1 MRSLSLAV
9 FARFTVFAVF
19 AHWALLALTGLSSK
33 AHAADGPPA
42 AASQGSPCAAKD
54 ASALLSEFLGVPSQG
69 ASPED
74 LRTRA
79 WQRGF
84 LLEFLLATV
93 PDPGLGFDGA
103 VDAITRGLEASDYTP
118 DRFWLPWPPA
128 GAASSDPTCPE
139 RHPGVLLFLHGPKD
153 PLPDAAGRRRLL
165 ILSLVG
171 ETPTAGLHKLAFLK
185 ALRDAQ
191 GLAPMG
197 RGKDAV
203 RLVGPSFSG
212 SAVSLQ
218 TLLRG
223 LPDLDFRIISGRVTD
238 RHVQEMLERQAG
250 GGHAIRFHTTTIPD
264 DTLADAFYAYLV
276 DTLGAKEKDIAI
288 ITESSTAYGRAL
300 IGRYEEAWVPGQGP
314 RRPRLVLP
322 IPLHISRLQRAW
334 ERDRRQKEGREK
346 RQEPPRGLGEAG
358 PGAVGVGGGRA
369 LPYEPETGAA
379 DRADLLP
386 PLSSDTTLSED
397 RALGTILTTIFDEHI
412 RYVGLFATDVRD
424 KIFLAQ
430 QIRKFAPDVA
440 LFTFESDLLYT
451 HPDLREDLKGMMV
464 VSTYPLFTRNQQWSY
479 PFRGWRQRLQFAH
492 GSDQGTYNATVA
504 LLGRPDQLL
513 EYSPPLFVDYP
524 ASVPRR
530 PVPWVSAVGIDA
542 LFPLATLPVPPPK
555 EGERDPVL
563 SVTDAQ
569 PPDALHSYPYQQGT
583 LSLTLFFLCLLCLA
597 HAAGYLRKHHGPVA
611 PPEWDEPLP
620 WRLFDVFRR
629 PCFPAGTDPQST
641 FAIEARRQPRYILAV
656 FLAQLGALPALLTLH
671 LLQFSGKSPGRL
683 SLLSPSFLLALL
695 GAATVGV
702 LLYTTLNVA
711 RQVIVRGLG
720 RPAPERYHER
730 LRWPRWGIE
739 AGFAGVVGMA
749 LLVPMLGLGQH
760 LREHINVVL
769 TLRRSALPSYGLS
782 PVVPLLTL
790 FCGVYLWGHHNLRRI
805 RLLERMADIQE
816 DLLDELAG
824 DLQLRRKVQAVAQS
838 LRSPSLRFIGGGLL
852 LSALISATLFSGL
865 MTLEWWPINYLFR
878 FLFALV
884 SVFIWFS
891 FWRFLSLWGHFRGFL
906 NLLGHGRMAQAFDR
920 MPARFAR
927 GLGVLLLEELPEL
940 TKREALALHWNLL
953 KNHLGRLEPELEALL
968 TSVPDTATM
977 KKLLDDLKA
986 LAAPGRDASEVPPQS
1001 PAKASLVVIQILKH
1015 FWDGRPLKG
1024 DLSGKPPVS
1033 GGSELHTTNTAD
1045 LYMKT
1050 LPDSLHLWLRLAEDF
1065 IAVQVV
1071 AYIDRLFPHL
1081 RNALLFSTLGM
1092 LVMLL
1097 SISTYPFQ
1105 PEHFLLMLVWFMIF
1119 TIAGLTFFVL
1129 IQMNRDEVLSR
1140 VAKSEPGKLSWD
1152 RRFMAQILVYV
1163 AVPVVSLLAAQFP
1176 AVQRSVFF
1184 WLEPALK
1191 ILK

>member
-1 MRSLSLAV
+1 MRSLSLAL
-9 FARFTVFAVF
+9 AA
-19 AHWALLALTGLSSK
+19 ALLILSALHK
-33 AHAADGPPA
+33 EAHAADDPA
-42 AASQGSPCAAKD
+42 PQASPCAAKD
-54 ASALLSEFLGVPSQG
+54 AGTVLGEFLGVPPRD
-69 ASPED
+69 ASPEA
-74 LRTRA
+74 LRTLA

-103 VDAITRGLEASDYTP
+103 VEAIVRGLEASDYTP
-118 DRFWLPWPPA
+118 DRFWLPWPAA
-128 GAASSDPTCPE
+128 GAANADPTCPE
-139 RHPGVLLFLHGPKD
+139 RNPGVLLFLHGPKD
-153 PLPDAAGRRRLL
+153 TLPDAALRRRLL
-165 ILSLVG
+165 LLSLVG
-171 ETPTAGLHKLAFLK
+171 ETPTAGLHKPAFLK
-185 ALRDAQ
+185 ALRDVQ
-191 GLAPMG
+191 GLAPLG

-218 TLLRG
+218 TLLRA
-223 LPDLDFRIISGRVTD
+223 LPDLDFRIVSGRATD
-238 RHVQEMLERQAG
+238 RHIKDMLESPTVRY
-250 GGHAIRFHTTTIPD
+250 HTTTLPD

-276 DTLGAKEKDIAI
+276 DTLGAREKDIAI

-300 IGRYEEAWVPGQGP
+300 IGRYEEVWVPGQGP

-322 IPLHISRLQRAW
+322 MPLHISRLQRAW
-334 ERDRRQKEGREK
+334 ERDRRQREK
-346 RQEPPRGLGEAG
+346 GQGQGTAKGPPQTGLRDAG
-358 PGAVGVGGGRA
+358 GAGISRA
-369 LPYEPETGAA
+369 LPYEPETGAT
-379 DRADLLP
+379 DRPDLLP

-479 PFRGWRQRLQFAH
+479 PFRGWRQRLQFGH

-504 LLGRPDQLL
+504 LLGRRDQLL
-513 EYSPPLFVDYP
+513 EYSPPLFIDYP

-542 LFPLATLPVPPPK
+542 LFPLATLPVPAAK
-555 EGERDPVL
+555 DGDRDPVL
-563 SVTDAQ
+563 SVEDAQ

-597 HAAGYLRKHHGPVA
+597 HAAGYLRKHHGPVM

-629 PCFPAGTDPQST
+629 PCFTAGARHESV
-641 FAIEARRQPRYILAV
+641 FAIETRRQPRYILAL

-720 RPAPERYHER
+720 RPAPERYHEG
-730 LRWPRWGIE
+730 LRWPRWGLE
-739 AGFAGVVGMA
+739 AGFSGIVGMA
-749 LLVPMLGLGQH
+749 LLVPMLGLGQQ
-760 LREHINVVL
+760 LREHVNLVL
-769 TLRRSALPSYGLS
+769 ALRRSALPSYGLS

-824 DLQLRRKVQAVAQS
+824 DLRLRRKVEAVAQS
-838 LRSPSLRFIGGGLL
+838 LRSPTLRFIGAGLL
-852 LSALISATLFSGL
+852 LSGLISVTIFSGL
-865 MTLEWWPINYLFR
+865 MTLEWWPINHLFR

-906 NLLGHGRMAQAFDR
+906 NLLGHGRMAQSFDR
-920 MPARFAR
+920 MPVRFAR

-968 TSVPDTATM
+968 VSVPDATALRR
-977 KKLLDDLKA
+977 LLDELKA
-986 LAAPGRDASEVPPQS
+986 LAAPGRDPEAGDVPPQN
-1001 PAKASLVVIQILKH
+1001 PAKASLLVIQILKH

-1024 DLSGKPPVS
+1024 DLSGRPPVS

-1050 LPDSLHLWLRLAEDF
+1050 LPDSLHLWLRLLEDF

-1081 RNALLFSTLGM
+1081 RNALVFSTLGM

-1152 RRFMAQILVYV
+1152 RRFMAQLLVYV

-1176 AVQRSVFF
+1176 AVHQSVFF